1 MCMKNGST
9 SVSMLTSAGATA
21 VLSLINRPC
30 LTESGPLRSVSQYC
44 WPKDRSGSLIA
55 GGAAVAVAA
64 LNLEPGA
71 GPCFFL
77 EFTRADVTQHRES
90 LAVCVTERFES
101 ALPVRPF
108 YWAKGS
114 MHFPGSWW
122 SSTTGDHVGFESW
135 LERDHVMAMDF
146 DPAIVGIASQPFWL
160 YWQGQGAPAP
170 RPPQAFCPRRAHG
183 RGAWVD
189 PLPTNRIP

>member
-71 GPCFFL
+71 GPCLFL
-77 EFTRADVTQHRES
+77 EFTRADGTQHRES

-160 YWQGQGAPAP
+160 YWQAQDGPAP
-170 RPPQAFCPRRAHG
+170 RPPPDFFPPRPHANPPAAAPPPGG
-183 RGAWVD
+183 R
-189 PLPTNRIP
+189 LP